1 MSTFEHMPLSS
12 NPSMDPWHCQST
24 AKVLSLALKVL
35 EELVPVVFT
44 FSLILLSQYN

>member
-12 NPSMDPWHCQST
+12 NPPWYCQVI

-35 EELVPVVFT
+35 AELVPVIFT
-44 FSLILLSQYN
+44 FSLILLSQYD